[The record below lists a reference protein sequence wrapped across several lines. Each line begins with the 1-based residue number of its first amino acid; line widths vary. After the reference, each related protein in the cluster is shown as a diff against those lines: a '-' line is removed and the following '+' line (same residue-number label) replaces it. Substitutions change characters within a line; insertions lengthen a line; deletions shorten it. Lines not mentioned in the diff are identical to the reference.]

1 MNVLRL
7 SLPIALFALTGCA
20 TAPKPL
26 QGEFA
31 AAAPEAVPSNGE
43 RVRWGGEIIRVV
55 NAADRSCFEVLA
67 RALDSRARP
76 LRRDRSDGRFLACRS
91 GFYDPAVFEAG
102 REITV
107 TGTIDG
113 NELRKVGDYDY
124 RYPRVAAD
132 VIYLWDER
140 ETVNYA
146 YPAFYDPFWFRPWW
160 GPSYVVIHHSHD
172 RRRK

>member
-1 MNVLRL
+1 MSVIRL
-7 SLPIALFALTGCA
+7 SLLVALLTMAGCA

-31 AAAPEAVPSNGE
+31 AAVPRDTAGSGQK
-43 RVRWGGEIIRVV
+43 VRWGGEIIRVV

-67 RALDSRARP
+67 RPLDSRARP
-76 LRRDRSDGRFLACRS
+76 QRRDQSDGRFLACRN

-107 TGTIDG
+107 TGQLDG
-113 NELRKVGDYDY
+113 DELRKVGDYDY

-132 VIYLWDER
+132 VIYLWNER
-140 ETVNYA
+140 ETVGYT
-146 YPAFYDPFWFRPWW
+146 YPWFHDPFWYRPWW
-160 GPSYVVIHHSHD
+160 GPSYLVIHHSHD
-172 RRRK
+172 RRKQ